1 MPADIGRRLREL
13 HEDYIVEV
21 NLAVEQGRERDI
33 EALVASFPDE
43 AARLMVEES
52 HTPWAAQSNS

>member
-1 MPADIGRRLREL
+1 MRADIERRLREL

-33 EALVASFPDE
+33 EALVASYPDE

-52 HTPWAAQSNS
+52 HTPSAAQSNG